1 MGLAPLFQFDRQ
13 ERGAWSSEL
22 DNGKEGLDA
31 HQKHSI
37 NNKIGL
43 PGRCSQ
49 RAVDLSS
56 CLLNKKV
63 FTNVAKGLESCEES
77 KFFHSLTK
85 VKRAKRT
92 NKMVRATWGTP
103 LYP

>member
-1 MGLAPLFQFDRQ
+1 MVLGARQ
-13 ERGAWSSEL
+13 
-22 DNGKEGLDA
+22 KEGLDA

-56 CLLNKKV
+56 CLFLLNKKV
-63 FTNVAKGLESCEES
+63 FTNVAKGLESCEERKS
-77 KFFHSLTK
+77 
-85 VKRAKRT
+85 VNIGGR
-92 NKMVRATWGTP
+92 
-103 LYP
+103 

>member
-1 MGLAPLFQFDRQ
+1 MGLAQLFQFERQ
-13 ERGAWSSEL
+13 ERGAWPSEL

-63 FTNVAKGLESCEES
+63 FTNVAKGLESCEKS
-77 KFFHSLTK
+77 KFILLL
-85 VKRAKRT
+85 KRAKRT
-92 NKMVRATWGTP
+92 R
-103 LYP
+103 